1 MIDRRTFLK
10 LSAGALVLTAAGALT
25 GCGDTVIEKT
35 SGVAKIGDVTFICPT
50 PFLGG
55 GLGDGIVKQLTYL
68 TQFTIQNNSAE
79 RVVIKPEDITCIFRE
94 KDTEETLYFKK
105 NELVAEPGQTAVYN
119 GMTAFYLET
128 KEGVPEKNSPGTYE
142 LRVRYNGKTA
152 VFLYGNN
159 GKNVTGSVEQNRIHP
174 AAGHSWK
181 QERPAAFLFC
191 AALPV
196 FYIGAGS
203 MHKVLRTFCT
213 SMVAAGAAKR

>member
-25 GCGDTVIEKT
+25 GCGDTVIDKT
-35 SGVAKIGDVTFICPT
+35 SGVAKIGDVTFICAT
-50 PFLGG
+50 PFTHGG
-55 GLGDGIVKQLTYL
+55 APKQLTYW

-94 KDTEETLYFKK
+94 ADAKQTLYFKR

-119 GMTAFYLET
+119 GTTEFYLET
-128 KEGVPEKNSPGTYE
+128 KEGVPEKNSTGTYE

-159 GKNVTGSVEQNRIHP
+159 GKNVTGSVE
-174 AAGHSWK
+174 
-181 QERPAAFLFC
+181 
-191 AALPV
+191 
-196 FYIGAGS
+196 
-203 MHKVLRTFCT
+203 
-213 SMVAAGAAKR
+213 

>member
-25 GCGDTVIEKT
+25 GCGDTVIDKT
-35 SGVAKIGDVTFICPT
+35 SGVAKIGDVTFICAT

-55 GLGDGIVKQLTYL
+55 GVDRQLTYW

-94 KDTEETLYFKK
+94 ADTEETLLFKRK
-105 NELVAEPGQTAVYN
+105 ELIAEPGQTAVYN
-119 GMTAFYLET
+119 GSQEFFLET
-128 KEGVPEKNSPGTYE
+128 KKTVSEKNSTGTYE

-159 GKNVTGSVEQNRIHP
+159 GKNVTGRVE
-174 AAGHSWK
+174 
-181 QERPAAFLFC
+181 
-191 AALPV
+191 
-196 FYIGAGS
+196 
-203 MHKVLRTFCT
+203 
-213 SMVAAGAAKR
+213 

>member
-25 GCGDTVIEKT
+25 GCGDTVVDKT
-35 SGVAKIGDVTFICPT
+35 SGVAKIGDVTFICAK

-55 GLGDGIVKQLTYL
+55 GLGDGIVRQLTYW

-94 KDTEETLYFKK
+94 SDTEETLYFKR
-105 NELVAEPGQTAVYN
+105 NELIAAPGQTVVYN
-119 GMTAFYLET
+119 GSQKFYLET
-128 KEGVPEKNSPGTYE
+128 KERIPEKNSPGTYE

-159 GKNVTGSVEQNRIHP
+159 GKNVTGRVE
-174 AAGHSWK
+174 
-181 QERPAAFLFC
+181 
-191 AALPV
+191 
-196 FYIGAGS
+196 
-203 MHKVLRTFCT
+203 
-213 SMVAAGAAKR
+213 

>member
-25 GCGDTVIEKT
+25 GCGDTVIDKT
-35 SGVAKIGDVTFICPT
+35 SGVAKIGDVTFICAT

-55 GLGDGIVKQLTYL
+55 GVDRQLTYW

-94 KDTEETLYFKK
+94 KDTEETLYFKR

-128 KEGVPEKNSPGTYE
+128 KEGVPEKNSTGTYE
-142 LRVRYNGKTA
+142 LRVRYNGQTA

-159 GKNVTGSVEQNRIHP
+159 GKNVTGRVE
-174 AAGHSWK
+174 
-181 QERPAAFLFC
+181 
-191 AALPV
+191 
-196 FYIGAGS
+196 
-203 MHKVLRTFCT
+203 
-213 SMVAAGAAKR
+213 